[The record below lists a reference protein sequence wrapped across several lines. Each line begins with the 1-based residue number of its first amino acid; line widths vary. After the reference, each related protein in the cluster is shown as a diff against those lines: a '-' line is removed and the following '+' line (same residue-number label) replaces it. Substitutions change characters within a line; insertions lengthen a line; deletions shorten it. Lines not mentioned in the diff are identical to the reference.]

1 MDLDFQDRLL
11 AGAGV
16 AGGAVLG
23 SRFIAPYVSNRW
35 GREDYYKSQANGLG
49 SQSDLEYKHQ
59 ESLRDILQSD
69 LSEQEKARKIK
80 ILQMYRQKELGQTL
94 VNTERSAE
102 RNQRWGNAKGAVA
115 GTLGTAAVGGALGL
129 GYGLSNDFGTSKKC
143 FANFDAYL
151 PEEKEEQPKKRS
163 IRKAAAIAVGSGA
176 GVALGADVLNKFSN
190 TGEGQY
196 YAKEAAENFENLKG
210 SVGKGL
216 IKAGEHLQGYNF
228 PEGLRY
234 RPYNLDD
241 WGHHS
246 FSKAEKTA
254 KFTRKHNSTYV
265 QFKKAYNQA
274 VANFIDPSAIA
285 SEGIGDYLGLGLGSL
300 AGAEIGRAG
309 SAQIKAK
316 ALRRSA
322 DPNERHNQ
330 ILAQQLEAAQQIQDP
345 VQRAR
350 AIEKAQSQADYESA
364 KLQRW
369 AGLKGGLL
377 QAGYTGLGATTGLLG
392 NTIAH
397 HWDN

>member
-1 MDLDFQDRLL
+1 MDFEDYAL
-11 AGAGV
+11 AGLGT
-16 AGGAVLG
+16 AGGLALG
-23 SRFIAPYVSNRW
+23 SKVVGQHLGNKW
-35 GREDYYKSQANGLG
+35 GEQGYYLSKAASLG
-49 SQSDLEYKHQ
+49 NQSDAEIEYQ
-59 ESLRDILQSD
+59 QAAQQIAN
-69 LSEQEKARKIK
+69 SELPPKLKAREIEK
-80 ILQMYRQKELGQTL
+80 LQLQRQRVVGKSLQRMETD
-94 VNTERSAE
+94 AE
-102 RNQRWGNAKGAVA
+102 NSRGWNRGKGIVA

-129 GYGLSNDFGTSKKC
+129 GYGLSNDF
-143 FANFDAYL
+143 
-151 PEEKEEQPKKRS
+151 KRS
-163 IRKAAAIAVGSGA
+163 NKKMT
-176 GVALGADVLNKFSN
+176 KFS
-190 TGEGQY
+190 
-196 YAKEAAENFENLKG
+196 
-210 SVGKGL
+210 
-216 IKAGEHLQGYNF
+216 
-228 PEGLRY
+228 
-234 RPYNLDD
+234 
-241 WGHHS
+241 
-246 FSKAEKTA
+246 
-254 KFTRKHNSTYV
+254 RKHNSTYV